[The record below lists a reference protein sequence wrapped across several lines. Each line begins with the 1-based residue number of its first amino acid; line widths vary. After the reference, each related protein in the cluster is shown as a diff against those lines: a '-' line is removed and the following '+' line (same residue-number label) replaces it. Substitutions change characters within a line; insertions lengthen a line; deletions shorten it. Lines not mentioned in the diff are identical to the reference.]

1 MREFSFILLLIST
14 IIPVIQAYKDRDKIY
29 QLPFLYSMA
38 VMVWILPTLLGVI
51 DNSKLVTDSQYI
63 RYCLFSVLCYWAA
76 IVGYISYGNKRKP
89 KVEIISAYDPDKMSR
104 FLYVIM
110 VISFGA
116 LIAMGGYDAESRN
129 GGTYAILLY
138 PARCLRPATI
148 MLLTLYL
155 LKPTKDK
162 LFFLVISILFSLK
175 LIIIDGRRSEVFNLI
190 ITLVFPL
197 YFIRNIKVR
206 KGLILPAVFVGIF
219 VITFLPAYR
228 NYTLKG
234 NFNSLLTISPT
245 ALMASYVAGDNRN
258 EVVDAARNVEVAD
271 LSGNFNWGVT
281 TYNVFVYQ
289 FASSNVFG
297 QKFKESLMLPYNLD
311 LKTLRDKHAK
321 YDGDEYRN
329 YLSPTGFAAV
339 FFEFGYF
346 GFIFFFIFAAIT
358 KRYYLKAIRKDNV
371 SAVMFY
377 CFFSTFILFSV
388 YDSMFFIPTNIIMYL
403 LVYGGARRYSRINK
417 KFYIME
423 KV

>member
-51 DNSKLVTDSQYI
+51 DNKKLVTDSEYI

-76 IVGYISYGNKRKP
+76 IVGYITYGNKRKP
-89 KVEIISAYDPDKMSR
+89 KVEVINAYDPDKMSR

-116 LIAMGGYDAESRN
+116 LIVMGGYDAESRN
-129 GGTYAILLY
+129 GGTYAVLLY

-155 LKPTKDK
+155 VKPSKDK
-162 LFFLVISILFSLK
+162 MFFLIISVLFSLK
-175 LIIIDGRRSEVFNLI
+175 IIIIDGRRSEVFNLM
-190 ITLVFPL
+190 ITIVFPL
-197 YFIRNIKVR
+197 FFIKNIRVKR
-206 KGLILPAVFVGIF
+206 SLILPAVFVGVF
-219 VITFLPAYR
+219 VITVLPAYR
-228 NYTLKG
+228 NYSLKG
-234 NFNSLLTISPT
+234 NFSSLADISPT
-245 ALMASYVAGDNRN
+245 AVMASYVVGDNRN

-271 LSGNFNWGVT
+271 LSGDYNWGIT
-281 TYNVFVYQ
+281 LYNAFIYQ
-289 FASSNVFG
+289 YASSNIFG
-297 QKFKESLMLPYNLD
+297 AKFKEELMIPYNLD
-311 LKTLRDKHAK
+311 LVKLRDQHAK
-321 YDGDEYRN
+321 YDGDEYRY

-339 FFEFGYF
+339 FFEFGYL
-346 GFIFFFIFAAIT
+346 GFILFFLFAIIT
-358 KRYYLKAIRKDNV
+358 KRYYLKAIRRDNI
-371 SAVMFY
+371 SAIMFY
-377 CFFSTFILFSV
+377 CFFSTFILFSI
-388 YDSMFFIPTNIIMYL
+388 YDSMLFIPTNIIMYL
-403 LVYGGARRYSRINK
+403 LVFVGARKFSRIHK